1 MKPYKHNS
9 ELYRAH
15 FAGGGAMPVFRGRRT
30 QRGRGKL
37 KKLLKRYAV
46 PLVQSG
52 VRAAAP
58 HAKKLAGKVATS
70 VVKQAFAGNPAMQR
84 IAGDVAG
91 QVAEHAVD
99 RVIQKKRT
107 RRTAVRPKKKS
118 QEKEPNDALANYGT
132 HRR

>member
-1 MKPYKHNS
+1 MKPYKRNS

-70 VVKQAFAGNPAMQR
+70 VAKQAFANNPAMQR
-84 IAGDVAG
+84 IVGGVAG
-91 QVAEHAVD
+91 ELAEHAVGH
-99 RVIQKKRT
+99 VIQKKRT
-107 RRTAVRPKKKS
+107 RPTAVRPKKRSKR
-118 QEKEPNDALANYGT
+118 KDALDS
-132 HRR
+132 